1 MCRVTA
7 DAVLPESP
15 DLLRADLVA
24 KLRES
29 GSLRSP
35 VVAEAFARVPREKFA
50 PEASLAAAYSVRDVV
65 ITKRDAAG
73 RATSSV
79 SAPWLQA
86 EMIEAARLTS
96 GARVL
101 EVGSG
106 GYNAALMA
114 EIVGPEG
121 SVVTVD
127 IDPWVAERAGR
138 FLAETGYSNVKVVL
152 GDAEDAADEYGPY
165 DAILITV
172 GAWDCPWGRLL
183 APGGRMVVPLIFST
197 ITRSMTFVREGDRF
211 VGLDPTVCGFVAMQG
226 AGTHPDQ
233 EAVLADGAVRLSIED
248 GPELQA
254 AALGDA
260 LAGARTELWTKVTV
274 GGGEPFDTLNLWLA
288 TVDDR
293 FGMIWG
299 DPDHDCDLIQL
310 AVRWYCPVLITTD
323 SFAYLTTR
331 EVHCSDPADVR
342 HEFGVYGHGP
352 RGAEL
357 AQQLHDHIQTWDR
370 DRRQGPGPDFTLY
383 PAEAVVPTPAVGRVF
398 LKRHT
403 QLVMAWRSHSPS
415 PPHGAPGACGARA
428 A

>member
-1 MCRVTA
+1 MSAGTVSS
-7 DAVLPESP
+7 ESP

-24 KLRES
+24 ALRRS
-29 GSLRSP
+29 GSLRSSA
-35 VVAEAFARVPREKFA
+35 VAEAFATVPRERFV
-50 PEASLAAAYSVRDVV
+50 PEAPLAAAYSARDVV
-65 ITKRDAAG
+65 ITKRDTAG

-86 EMIEAARLTS
+86 EMLEAARLTR

-127 IDPWVAERAGR
+127 IDPWVTERASR

-183 APGGRMVVPLIFST
+183 APDGRMVVPLIFAT
-197 ITRSMTFVREGDRF
+197 ITRSMTFVRKGDCF
-211 VGLDPTVCGFVAMQG
+211 VGLDPTVCGFVSMQG
-226 AGTHPDQ
+226 AGAHPDQ
-233 EAVLADGAVRLSIED
+233 EAILADGAVRLSIED
-248 GPELQA
+248 GPELDA
-254 AALGDA
+254 AALGRA
-260 LAGARTELWTKVTV
+260 LVDPRTELWTRVTV
-274 GGGEPFDTLNLWLA
+274 GGGEPFETLNLWLA

-299 DPDHDCDLIQL
+299 DPDCDLIRL
-310 AVRWYCPVLITTD
+310 AVRWYCPVLLTAD

-331 EVHCSDPADVR
+331 EVHRDDAEDVR
-342 HEFGVYGHGP
+342 HELGVHGHGP
-352 RGAEL
+352 RGAGL
-357 AQQLHDHIQTWDR
+357 ARQLHDHIQTWDR
-370 DRRQGPGPDFTLY
+370 DLRRGPGPDFTLH
-383 PAEAVVPTPAVGRVF
+383 PAGVAVPAPAVGRVF
-398 LKRHT
+398 AKRHT
-403 QLVMAWRSHSPS
+403 QLVMAW
-415 PPHGAPGACGARA
+415 PPHPRSAPPTVPGQHG
-428 A
+428 